1 MKLAGKYKSMRSN
14 KGASILLLLDI
25 QKIKLLCKENQM
37 FIKNFLH
44 PKHPT
49 EPPEEAA
56 SAAPRS
62 ALTYQFLSRETK
74 HHYHHTSHM
83 LSVRLLCRS

>member
-25 QKIKLLCKENQM
+25 QKIKLLCNENQM
-37 FIKNFLH
+37 LIKNFLH

-56 SAAPRS
+56 SAAPHS
-62 ALTYQFLSRETK
+62 ALTYQSLSRVMK
-74 HHYHHTSHM
+74 HQYHHTLYT